1 MNIRNLKIKTMDNTK
16 HIWEGWTVQNFIDD
30 LEPTFNMIINSQSW
44 KKTFKTKD
52 EIKEWCKDN
61 QPYYK
66 KHIPEVYKYFV
77 NKSGLQ

>member
-1 MNIRNLKIKTMDNTK
+1 MDNTK
-16 HIWEGWTVQNFIDD
+16 HIWEGWTVQNFIDE
-30 LEPTFNMIINSQSW
+30 LEPSFNMIINSQSW
-44 KKTFKTKD
+44 KKPFKTKD

-77 NKSGLQ
+77 NKSGL